1 MPALHQAEIA
11 RLDQLIAALVL
22 PEDID
27 DSVHAT
33 RKGVKRLRAHLRLI
47 RDGIDKD
54 LYRSED
60 ADLRQIGLLLAQARD
75 AFVLTQTLESLESS
89 AGWDSAAAFITA
101 HHQAAVGE
109 LSTGPIEEVRRMLV
123 RARRRWPDPGSLT
136 AGAIAAG
143 IARTYGSG
151 REEIETAAATGH
163 AAAFHAWRKR
173 VKYLRYQLEALGS
186 DEALVSSLTELGD
199 YLGLEHDHTVF
210 IQFCDDNIDVLPDRR
225 DRYVLIDRAER
236 RRNELRSLAL
246 ATDVYD
252 RQTDVFIEAVVGE

>member
-27 DSVHAT
+27 DSVHGT

-109 LSTGPIEEVRRMLV
+109 LLTGPIEEVRRMLV
-123 RARRRWPDPGSLT
+123 KARRRWPDPGSLT

-143 IARTYGSG
+143 GART
-151 REEIETAAATGH
+151 
-163 AAAFHAWRKR
+163 
-173 VKYLRYQLEALGS
+173 
-186 DEALVSSLTELGD
+186 
-199 YLGLEHDHTVF
+199 
-210 IQFCDDNIDVLPDRR
+210 
-225 DRYVLIDRAER
+225 
-236 RRNELRSLAL
+236 
-246 ATDVYD
+246 
-252 RQTDVFIEAVVGE
+252 

>member
-1 MPALHQAEIA
+1 VPALHQAEIA

-54 LYRSED
+54 LYRNED

-109 LSTGPIEEVRRMLV
+109 LLTGPIEEVRRMLV

-143 IARTYGSG
+143 VARTYSSG

-173 VKYLRYQLEALGS
+173 VKYLRYQL
-186 DEALVSSLTELGD
+186 SSLTELGD
-199 YLGLEHDHTVF
+199 CLGLEHDHTVF
-210 IQFCDDNIDVLPDRR
+210 IQFCDDNIDMLPDRR

-236 RRNELRSLAL
+236 RRDELRSLAL

>member
-89 AGWDSAAAFITA
+89 AGWDSAAAFIAA

-109 LSTGPIEEVRRMLV
+109 VLAGPIEEVRHRLLT
-123 RARRRWPDPGSLT
+123 ARRRWPDPERLT
-136 AGAIAAG
+136 AEAIAAG
-143 IARTYGSG
+143 VARTYATG
-151 REEIETAAATGH
+151 RADMEAAASTGH

-186 DEALVSSLTELGD
+186 DEAVVASLTELGD
-199 YLGLEHDHTVF
+199 CLGLEHDNTVF
-210 IQFCDDNIDVLPDRR
+210 IEFCDENIDMLPDRR

-236 RRNELRSLAL
+236 RRDELRSLAL
-246 ATDVYD
+246 ATDVYN
-252 RQTDVFIEAVVGE
+252 RQTDVFIAAVVGE